1 MTAFEEIALLRATL
15 AQIERAA
22 RRSADE
28 GLLTQRAEALTRL
41 AKARAVVAGAEP
53 PETRDPVLLLP
64 VRLETRFAWQD
75 PSDPARHTFV
85 RPATTVATPLLLV
98 RIYPDDVH
106 VDQHD
111 AVLTRQELRWLR
123 EYLQAAGAARDRAHF
138 VAAWER
144 LVERAGPTRAA
155 WIVSQRPPAKPT
167 VVEGKLGRAAR
178 AALLPDQFE
187 AVVDVHGGPQVHA
200 AGALVREPLDVTPD
214 PAFGGDGLRWMTNLG
229 DALKAGMAIIVPLPA
244 TRRSEPPTLDRV
256 VVVGVH
262 TSRDAA
268 ASSAELARLFDAHH
282 YTTELSFV
290 RPGAATNA
298 SPGERTDRTTTPAIE
313 QVFAVEGDMSP
324 LTPPTTLVD
333 VEPCDGL
340 DAARLLGVDPAVFGH
355 IAGADGRIRQG
366 GRDLRQLI
374 ASAWHGPIERMLAT
388 LVTPGQLL
396 EAVNL
401 YVEEVDALGPLPVLR
416 VGDQP
421 YGVLPV
427 SVISPQDHDLS
438 APERGVLD
446 AVRALRAAVWDPA
459 VEQVSRIGGPPAD
472 PTATLLSLL
481 RQDGVLAQLAV
492 RPALGPEA
500 SAALA
505 STFDPARTAA
515 LLAARAQVDA
525 LFAALAPAAT
535 TPLVGKLLLLEALPV
550 TLPLVGPTPHTDLD
564 RLSLFDPDRIALL
577 QLAFGQPQPEP
588 SVLAT
593 IARLALVESADR
605 ATRHLL
611 VADGQT
617 DPATAATWDREWD
630 DGTIP
635 FYELDVRLSTPLSTD
650 PSTPLYSLL
659 TGTAPPAG
667 SEPFLVARGAIRSLA
682 MPPGGVPGGP
692 KRHDPWLLETLLR
705 AELGAIATRLDT
717 WITALATLRL
727 RRRRSLPGR
736 ERTLVVGA
744 YGVLLDVQPVA
755 GRLRHATKEEAPAD
769 HVGEV
774 FRSTSD
780 AGWVHAPSVNH
791 AITAAVLRSAHLG
804 HWRLTPA
811 TGKDAFSIDLSS
823 RRVRTAMHL
832 LAGIREGQ
840 PLAALLG
847 YRIERRLR
855 DTAPAGI
862 AVVRRAAPLVAGK
875 LTAGPAEHAAADSVV
890 DALTLLEQVGEP
902 TATGVAAA
910 LTPHRGGVTDADW
923 PGVLAA
929 TKAAAE
935 DARDAVDAVA
945 DLLVAEGVFQLVQ
958 GNPARSAAAV
968 DAIAATGS
976 PPPVPAVVDSV
987 RGGTAAVHRVIVTLP
1002 VPAEADE
1009 PTDDPAGWALTPRA
1023 ALEPTLEA
1031 WARSVL
1037 PPPPPVLLPLRLA
1050 ALDVVAAS
1058 PEQVLARVAAASD
1071 PGTEPTTA
1079 AEVGDVLEA
1088 AAALR
1093 ELLTNARPLEPADLA
1108 PSGGRPD
1115 AVVDT
1120 SGALT
1125 RLAQFTGR
1133 MAAAKAAL
1141 DAAITDSDQVALR
1154 DALTAA
1160 DLLGTSQ
1167 PVPVGDDLV
1176 DLLAAARTARTEL
1189 AGRLAADD
1197 SQQAVAERIR
1207 RLAEGRA
1214 WVLPVLT
1221 PAAVFPGPPP
1231 AGAAPEE
1238 LERHLMR
1245 AAAVRPAVARLDRV
1259 LGVVEALDA
1268 KTPTLSVTQWP
1279 LEAGE
1284 RWVALDGAVKG
1295 GRTAVVT
1302 HAPTPVGARLAGL
1315 FVDEWTDVVPDT
1327 EVTTSIAFGY
1337 DAPSSAAPNVALLGA
1352 GRPGAER
1359 WTTDE
1364 LAALVGQALDVAR
1377 LRAVDSD
1384 SLATLA
1390 GQVLTPL
1397 VSRENPTAGVGP
1409 VLDVP
1414 TLTKPE

>member
-1 MTAFEEIALLRATL
+1 MTAFEEIAALRATL
-15 AQIERAA
+15 AQIDRAA

-41 AKARAVVAGAEP
+41 AKTRAVVAGSGP

-75 PSDPARHTFV
+75 PSDRTRHTFV
-85 RPATTVATPLLLV
+85 RPTTTVATPLLLV

-106 VDQHD
+106 IDQHD

-123 EYLQAAGAARDRAHF
+123 EYLQAAKDARDRAHF

-144 LVERAGPTRAA
+144 LVERVGPTRAS

-167 VVEGKLGRAAR
+167 VIEGKLGRAAR
-178 AALLPDQFE
+178 AALLPDRFE
-187 AVVDVHGGPQVHA
+187 AVVDVRDGPQVHA

-214 PAFGGDGLRWMTNLG
+214 PVFGGDGLRWMRDL
-229 DALKAGMAIIVPLPA
+229 DAALKAGMAITVPLPE
-244 TRRSEPPTLDRV
+244 TRRSEPPPLDRV

-268 ASSAELARLFDAHH
+268 ASSAELARVLDAHH
-282 YTTELSFV
+282 YTTGLSFV

-298 SPGERTDRTTTPAIE
+298 TPGERTDRTTTPAIE
-313 QVFAVEGDMSP
+313 QIFAIEGDMSP

-340 DAARLLGVDPAVFGH
+340 EAARLLGVDPAVFGH
-355 IAGADGRIRQG
+355 VAGADGRIRQG
-366 GRDLRQLI
+366 GRDLRRLI
-374 ASAWHGPIERMLAT
+374 ASAWHGPIERMFAT

-427 SVISPQDHDLS
+427 SVMSPQDPDMS
-438 APERGVLD
+438 ASERDVLG

-459 VEQVSRIGGPPAD
+459 SEQVSRIGGPPAD
-472 PTATLLSLL
+472 PTVTLLSLL

-500 SAALA
+500 SVALA
-505 STFDPARTAA
+505 STFDPARAAA

-525 LFAALAPAAT
+525 LVAALAPAAS
-535 TPLVGKLLLLEALPV
+535 TPPVGELLLLEALPV
-550 TLPLVGPTPHTDLD
+550 TLPLAGPTPHVDLD
-564 RLSLFDPDRIALL
+564 RLSLFDPDPIALL
-577 QLAFGQPQPEP
+577 QLAYGQPQPEP

-605 ATRHLL
+605 VTRHLL

-635 FYELDVRLSTPLSTD
+635 FYELAVRLSTPLSTD

-727 RRRRSLPGR
+727 RRQRSLPGR

-755 GRLRHATKEEAPAD
+755 GRLRRATKEEAPAD
-769 HVGEV
+769 QVGEV

-780 AGWVHAPSVNH
+780 AGWVHAPSVSH

-804 HWRLTPA
+804 HWRLAPA

-862 AVVRRAAPLVAGK
+862 AVVRRVAPLVAGK
-875 LTAGPAEHAAADSVV
+875 LTAGPAKHAAADSVV
-890 DALTLLEQVGEP
+890 DALKLLEQVGVP
-902 TATGVAAA
+902 TAAGVAVA
-910 LTPHRGGVTDADW
+910 LRPHRGGVTDADW

-929 TKAAAE
+929 AQAAVE
-935 DARDAVDAVA
+935 DARDAADAVA

-958 GNPARSAAAV
+958 GNPARSAGAV
-968 DAIAATGS
+968 DAIAAAGS

-1002 VPAEADE
+1002 VPAGATE

-1023 ALEPTLEA
+1023 ELEPTLEA

-1037 PPPPPVLLPLRLA
+1037 PPPPPVLVPLRLA

-1058 PEQVLARVAAASD
+1058 PEQVIARVAAASD
-1071 PGTEPTTA
+1071 QGTEPPG
-1079 AEVGDVLEA
+1079 AEVEDVLEA

-1093 ELLTNARPLEPADLA
+1093 ELLTNTRPLEPADLA

-1115 AVVDT
+1115 AVVDAG
-1120 SGALT
+1120 GALT
-1125 RLAQFTGR
+1125 RLAQFAGR
-1133 MAAAKAAL
+1133 MAAGKAAL
-1141 DAAITDSDQVALR
+1141 DAAITGGDLVTLR
-1154 DALTAA
+1154 GALTAA

-1167 PVPVGDDLV
+1167 PVPVGKDLA

-1197 SQQAVAERIR
+1197 AQQPVVERIR
-1207 RLAEGRA
+1207 RLTESRA

-1221 PAAVFPGPPP
+1221 PAAAFPGPPP

-1238 LERHLMR
+1238 MERHLMR
-1245 AAAVRPAVARLDRV
+1245 AAAVRPAVGRLDRV
-1259 LGVVEALDA
+1259 LGVVEALEG

-1279 LEAGE
+1279 LDAGE

-1295 GRTAVVT
+1295 GRTAVVA
-1302 HAPTPVGARLAGL
+1302 HAPTSVGPRFAGL

-1359 WTTDE
+1359 WTTNE
-1364 LAALVGQALDVAR
+1364 LAALVGEALDVAR

-1384 SLATLA
+1384 TLAALA
-1390 GQVLTPL
+1390 GQVLPPL

>member
-1 MTAFEEIALLRATL
+1 VTALEEV
-15 AQIERAA
+15 AA
-22 RRSADE
+22 RRAVLAEVEAAIRGSAND
-28 GLLTQRAEALTRL
+28 GLKVRRAEVLARLTE
-41 AKARAVVAGAEP
+41 ARAVVAEAEP
-53 PETRDPVLLLP
+53 PEARDPVLLLP

-75 PSDPARHTFV
+75 PSGPGRHTFA
-85 RPATTVATPLLLV
+85 RPAATVATPLLLV

-111 AVLTRQELRWLR
+111 AVLTRQELGWLR
-123 EYLQAAGAARDRAHF
+123 EYLKAAAVGRDRQDF

-155 WIVSQRPPAKPT
+155 WIVHQRPPAHP
-167 VVEGKLGRAAR
+167 VIVEGKLGRAAR
-178 AALLPDQFE
+178 ATLLPDRFE
-187 AVVDVHGGPQVHA
+187 AIVDVRGGPRIRA
-200 AGALVREPLDVTPD
+200 TGELVREPLDVTPD
-214 PAFGGDGLRWMTNLG
+214 PALGADGLRWMTDLG
-229 DALKAGMAIIVPLPA
+229 DALKAGTAITVALPA
-244 TRRSEPPTLDRV
+244 TQRSEPPALDRV

-262 TSRDAA
+262 ASRDAT
-268 ASSAELARLFDAHH
+268 ASSAELARLLDAHH
-282 YTTELSFV
+282 YTTGLSFV

-298 SPGERTDRTTTPAIE
+298 TPGERTDRTTTPPIE
-313 QVFAVEGDMSP
+313 RVFAVEGDMSP
-324 LTPPTTLVD
+324 LTPPATLVD
-333 VEPCDGL
+333 VEPSDGL
-340 DAARLLGVDPAVFGH
+340 EAARLLGVDPAVFGH
-355 IAGADGRIRQG
+355 VAGADGRVRQG
-366 GRDLRQLI
+366 GRDLRRLI
-374 ASAWHGPIERMLAT
+374 ASAWHGPVERLFAT

-427 SVISPQDHDLS
+427 SVLSPEDPDLS

-446 AVRALRAAVWDPA
+446 AVRALRTAVWDPA
-459 VEQVSRIGGPPAD
+459 AERAPRIGGPPAD

-481 RQDGVLAQLAV
+481 RQDGVLAELAV
-492 RPALGPEA
+492 RPALGPETA
-500 SAALA
+500 TALT
-505 STFDPARTAA
+505 STFDTARTAA
-515 LLAARAQVDA
+515 LLAARARVDA
-525 LFAALAPAAT
+525 LVAALAPAAT
-535 TPLVGKLLLLEALPV
+535 TPSAGALLLLEGLPV
-550 TLPLVGPTPHTDLD
+550 TLPLVGPAPHADLD
-564 RLSLFDPDRIALL
+564 RLSLFDPDPLALL
-577 QLAFGQPQPEP
+577 ELAFGQPQPEP

-605 ATRHLL
+605 ATRELL
-611 VADGQT
+611 LADGQT
-617 DPATAATWDREWD
+617 DAATVARWDREWD

-635 FYELDVRLSTPLSTD
+635 FYELSERLSTPLSTD
-650 PSTPLYSLL
+650 PSAPLYGLL
-659 TGTAPPAG
+659 IGRAPPAG
-667 SEPFLVARGAIRSLA
+667 SEPFLVARGAVRSLA

-692 KRHDPWLLETLLR
+692 IRHDPELLETLLR

-717 WITALATLRL
+717 WITALATRRL
-727 RRRRSLPGR
+727 RRQRSLAGR

-744 YGVLLDVQPVA
+744 YGLLIDVVPVA
-755 GRLRHATKEEAPAD
+755 GRLRPATKDEVPAD
-769 HVGEV
+769 HAGEA

-780 AGWVHAPSVNH
+780 AGWVHAPSVSH
-791 AITAAVLRSAHLG
+791 AVTTAVLRSAHLG
-804 HWRLTPA
+804 HWRLAPA

-832 LAGIREGQ
+832 LAGVREGQ

-855 DTAPAGI
+855 DLAPAGI
-862 AVVRRAAPLVAGK
+862 AVVRRVAPLVAGK
-875 LTAGPAEHAAADSVV
+875 LTAGPAGHATADSVV
-890 DALTLLEQVGEP
+890 DALTLLERVGEP
-902 TATGVAAA
+902 TAASVAAA

-929 TKAAAE
+929 VTAAVE

-958 GNPARSAAAV
+958 GNPARSAGAV
-968 DAIAATGS
+968 DAIAAAGP

-1002 VPAEADE
+1002 VPDAAEM
-1009 PTDDPAGWALTPRA
+1009 PPDDPAGWALTPRA
-1023 ALEPTLEA
+1023 ELEPALEV

-1037 PPPPPVLLPLRLA
+1037 PPAPAVLVPLRLG

-1058 PEQVLARVAAASD
+1058 PEQVLARVAAASGPD
-1071 PGTEPTTA
+1071 PAPPGPE
-1079 AEVGDVLEA
+1079 EVGQVLEA

-1108 PSGGRPD
+1108 PSGGRPN
-1115 AVVDT
+1115 AVVEAG
-1120 SGALT
+1120 GALT
-1125 RLAQFTGR
+1125 RLTQFAGQ
-1133 MAAAKAAL
+1133 MATARAAL
-1141 DAAITDSDQVALR
+1141 DAAIAGGNPADLR
-1154 DALTAA
+1154 AALTAA

-1167 PVPVGDDLV
+1167 PVPAGDDLA
-1176 DLLAAARTARTEL
+1176 DLMPAARTARTEL

-1197 SQQAVAERIR
+1197 AQQPVAERIR

-1214 WVLPVLT
+1214 WVLPALT
-1221 PAAVFPGPPP
+1221 PAAAFPGPPP

-1245 AAAVRPAVARLDRV
+1245 AAAVRPAVARLDHV
-1259 LGVVEALDA
+1259 LGVVEALTA
-1268 KTPTLSVTQWP
+1268 ATPALSVTQWP

-1295 GRTAVVT
+1295 GRTAVVA
-1302 HAPTPVGARLAGL
+1302 HAPAPAGATFAGL
-1315 FVDEWTDVVPDT
+1315 FVDEWTDVVPDS

-1352 GRPGAER
+1352 RRPGAER
-1359 WTTDE
+1359 WTADE
-1364 LAALVGQALDVAR
+1364 LAALVGEALDVAR

-1384 SLATLA
+1384 TLASLA
-1390 GQVLTPL
+1390 GQLLPPL
-1397 VSRENPTAGVGP
+1397 VSRENPAPGVGP